1 MIFTKEKV
9 LVCDDQPMLRALL
22 AGAITDHSPNF
33 EIVEVENGAEAQEA
47 LSNDTFVAVFLDVE
61 MPVQDGFTTLKNI
74 REKNISPDTKV
85 VLCTGCTEESDLV
98 RGWQL
103 NASFYLTKP
112 FDFDDLTE
120 VLDAIR
126 LETANTELAAL

>member
-1 MIFTKEKV
+1 MIFTKEKI
-9 LVCDDQPMLRALL
+9 LVCDDQAMLRALL
-22 AGAITDHSPNF
+22 ASAITDHSPNF
-33 EIVEVENGAEAQEA
+33 EIVEVENGAQAQEA
-47 LSNDTFVAVFLDVE
+47 LSKDSYVAVFLDVE
-61 MPVQDGFTTLKNI
+61 MPVQDGFTTLKNL
-74 REKNISPDTKV
+74 RDKNISPDTKV

-126 LETANTELAAL
+126 LESASVEVAAL